1 MVWMKQ
7 LPLETLYVE
16 ISTLALSSRDGQDSI
31 PVLPTKGGVTCSN
44 DTQRALDSTVVFW
57 FSIN

>member
-1 MVWMKQ
+1 M
-7 LPLETLYVE
+7 
-16 ISTLALSSRDGQDSI
+16 LALSSKDGQDSI